1 MHIPASTRIP
11 YVQQYINLSGF
22 LRMPFATS
30 SIQLSLQMFSNL
42 PLRVFP
48 DLFFQLFVWAFLG
61 PHLYMQ
67 SFFPVLS
74 QRPGKGKIHANML
87 ERHLKGFLCPLG
99 SVLLSGLWLCEMTG

>member
-1 MHIPASTRIP
+1 MYIHMHIPASTRIP

-48 DLFFQLFVWAFLG
+48 DLFFQLFVRAFLG

-67 SFFPVLS
+67 SFLFLVS
-74 QRPGKGKIHANML
+74 VQGKVRFMQTYWRGI
-87 ERHLKGFLCPLG
+87 
-99 SVLLSGLWLCEMTG
+99 